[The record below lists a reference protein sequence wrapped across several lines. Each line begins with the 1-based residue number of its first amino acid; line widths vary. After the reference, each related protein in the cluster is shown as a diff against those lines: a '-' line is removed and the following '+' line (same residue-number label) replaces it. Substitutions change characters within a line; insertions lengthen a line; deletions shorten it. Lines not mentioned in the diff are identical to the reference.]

1 MDVESIVRV
10 IKMEGMEFV
19 LEIKYKKMQEQSD
32 PCIQLLITFQFRFPD
47 DLINDFGKHKAHC
60 DRTGNHCSFCN

>member
-32 PCIQLLITFQFRFPD
+32 PCIQLLITFEFRFPD
-47 DLINDFGKHKAHC
+47 DLINDF
-60 DRTGNHCSFCN
+60 